1 MKLLLDTQAAAWWW
15 LADPRL
21 PKAACDA
28 LADPAHSIFV
38 SAASA
43 GEFATRLRIG
53 KWQSVAD
60 IVANLPRYLEE
71 SDFIELPI
79 RADHARMAGIMD
91 NPHRDPFD
99 RMIVAQARIED
110 MIVVSGDPALAT
122 FPVRIMWD

>member
-1 MKLLLDTQAAAWWW
+1 MKLLLDTQAAVWWW
-15 LADPRL
+15 LADARL

-28 LADPAHSIFV
+28 LADPANAIFV

-43 GEFATRLRIG
+43 WEFATRLRIG